1 MLSNTQRAEE
11 ADLIEHVVGRRCF
24 RARLTRRVSRTFI
37 LPALTFYP
45 VRGPLVR
52 MIPLLDLAFTPLPRS
67 RAVRRTKV
75 VGSDWSG
82 EYIEPKA
89 APSSGETDGA
99 VLYMHGGAFV
109 FCGLNTHRPV
119 AAGLAVGSGL
129 PVLSVAYR
137 LYPRGVLKDAV
148 DDCLEAFHHLVEQG
162 IDPAGIVLAG
172 DSAGGHLAFAVT
184 LALRDLGYQTAGIV
198 AFSPWLDFDHTTK
211 TAHFNRDRDVMI
223 PASRLRQVARLCIGV
238 TKLDPEHSPVNADLS
253 GLPQVLM
260 ICAEDEVLRVDAELM
275 RERLLAHGIPVQL
288 QIWSGTL
295 HAFPAFPL
303 RVPDILAARA
313 VAAEFIR
320 ESVEAAS
327 VAAVDVV
334 A

>member
-1 MLSNTQRAEE
+1 M
-11 ADLIEHVVGRRCF
+11 IEHVVGRRCY
-24 RARLTRRVSRTFI
+24 RARLTRRVSRSII
-37 LPALTFYP
+37 LPALTIYP

-67 RAVRRTKV
+67 RAVRRTQV
-75 VGSDWSG
+75 VGSNWLG
-82 EYIEPKA
+82 EHIVPKA
-89 APSSGETDGA
+89 APSSTTGDSNGA

-109 FCGLNTHRPV
+109 FCGLNSHRPV
-119 AAGLAVGSGL
+119 ATDIALGSGL

-137 LYPRGVLKDAV
+137 LYPRGVVKDAV
-148 DDCLEAFHHLVEQG
+148 EDCVEAFEHLVAEG
-162 IDPAGIVLAG
+162 IDPAKIVLAG

-184 LALRDLGYQTAGIV
+184 LALRDLGYSTAGIV

-211 TAHFNRDRDVMI
+211 MSHFNRDRDVMI
-223 PASRLRQVARLCIGV
+223 PATRLRQVARLCLGV
-238 TKLDPEHSPVNADLS
+238 KKVDPEHSPVNSDLS
-253 GLPQVLM
+253 GLPPVLM

-288 QIWSGTL
+288 KIWSSTM
-295 HAFPAFPL
+295 HAFPAFPFP
-303 RVPDILAARA
+303 VPDILAARA

-320 ESVEAAS
+320 ESVDAAS
-327 VAAVDVV
+327 MSAVDVV

>member
-1 MLSNTQRAEE
+1 M
-11 ADLIEHVVGRRCF
+11 IEHVVGRRCY
-24 RARLTRRVSRTFI
+24 RARLTRRVSRSII
-37 LPALTFYP
+37 LPALTMYP

-52 MIPLLDLAFTPLPRS
+52 MIPLLDLAFAPLPRS

-75 VGSDWSG
+75 VGSDWIG
-82 EYIEPKA
+82 EYAMPKDGVE
-89 APSSGETDGA
+89 SGGA

-109 FCGLNTHRPV
+109 FCGLNTHRSV

-129 PVLSVAYR
+129 PVLLVAYR
-137 LYPRGVLKDAV
+137 LYPRGVLQDAV
-148 DDCLEAFHHLVEQG
+148 DDCVEAFTSLVDQG
-162 IDPAGIVLAG
+162 IDPAKIVLAG

-211 TAHFNRDRDVMI
+211 MAHVNRDRDVMI
-223 PASRLRQVARLCIGV
+223 PATRLRQVARLCLGV
-238 TKLDPEHSPVNADLS
+238 SKVEPGHSPVNADLS
-253 GLPQVLM
+253 GLPPVLM
-260 ICAEDEVLRVDAELM
+260 ICAEDEVLRADAELM
-275 RERLLAHGIPVQL
+275 RERLLAHGVPVQL

-295 HAFPAFPL
+295 HAFPAFPVP
-303 RVPDILAARA
+303 VPDILAARA

-320 ESVEAAS
+320 ESVDA
-327 VAAVDVV
+327 VTLRAVDVV

>member
-1 MLSNTQRAEE
+1 
-11 ADLIEHVVGRRCF
+11 LIEHVVGRRCY
-24 RARLTRRVSRTFI
+24 RARLTRRVSRSII

-52 MIPLLDLAFTPLPRS
+52 MIPLLDLAFAPLPRS
-67 RAVRRTKV
+67 RAVGRTKV
-75 VGSDWSG
+75 VGSTWSG
-82 EYIEPKA
+82 EHIVPKA
-89 APSSGETDGA
+89 ADPTASDGA

-109 FCGLNTHRPV
+109 FCGLHSHRPV
-119 AAGLAVGSGL
+119 ATDLAIGSGL

-137 LYPRGVLKDAV
+137 LYPRGVVQDAV
-148 DDCLEAFHHLVEQG
+148 DDCVEAFTHLVEQG
-162 IDPAGIVLAG
+162 ADPAKIVLAG

-184 LALRDLGYQTAGIV
+184 LALRDLGYSTAGIV

-211 TAHFNRDRDVMI
+211 TGYFNHERDVMI
-223 PASRLRQVARLCIGV
+223 PATRLRRVAELALGV
-238 TKLDPEHSPVNADLS
+238 ATVDPEHSPVNANLS
-253 GLPQVLM
+253 GLPPVLM
-260 ICAEDEVLRVDAELM
+260 ICAEDEVLRIDAELM

-295 HAFPAFPL
+295 HAFPAFPVP
-303 RVPDILAARA
+303 VPDILAARA

-320 ESVEAAS
+320 ESVDAVS
-327 VAAVDVV
+327 LGAVDVV

>member
-1 MLSNTQRAEE
+1 M
-11 ADLIEHVVGRRCF
+11 IEHVVGRRCY
-24 RARLTRRVSRTFI
+24 RARLTRRVSRSII
-37 LPALTFYP
+37 LPALTVYP

-52 MIPLLDLAFTPLPRS
+52 MIPLLDLAFAPLPRS
-67 RAVRRTKV
+67 RAVRRTRV
-75 VGSDWSG
+75 VGSDWIG
-82 EYIEPKA
+82 EYIVPKA
-89 APSSGETDGA
+89 GAESDGA

-119 AAGLAVGSGL
+119 ASSLAVGSGL

-137 LYPRGVLKDAV
+137 LYPRGVVEDAV
-148 DDCLEAFHHLVEQG
+148 DDCVGAFHHLVEHG
-162 IDPAGIVLAG
+162 ADPAKIVLAG

-184 LALRDLGYQTAGIV
+184 LALRDLGYETAGIV

-211 TAHFNRDRDVMI
+211 TAHFNRERDVMI
-223 PASRLRQVARLCIGV
+223 PATRLRQVARLALGV
-238 TKLDPEHSPVNADLS
+238 KKVDPDHSPVNADLS
-253 GLPQVLM
+253 GLPPVLM
-260 ICAEDEVLRVDAELM
+260 ICAEDEVLRADAELM

-288 QIWSGTL
+288 QIWSSTL

-303 RVPDILAARA
+303 RVPDILAARS

-320 ESVEAAS
+320 VSVEVAS
-327 VAAVDVV
+327 PAVVDVV

>member
-1 MLSNTQRAEE
+1 M
-11 ADLIEHVVGRRCF
+11 IEHVVGRRCY
-24 RARLTRRVSRTFI
+24 RARLTRRVSRSII
-37 LPALTFYP
+37 LPALTIYP

-75 VGSDWSG
+75 VGSSWIGEHVVPKDSPGSISG
-82 EYIEPKA
+82 G
-89 APSSGETDGA
+89 SDGA

-137 LYPRGVLKDAV
+137 LYPKGVLEDAV
-148 DDCLEAFHHLVEQG
+148 DDCVEAFHHLVEQG
-162 IDPAGIVLAG
+162 VDPAKIVLAG

-184 LALRDLGYQTAGIV
+184 LALRELGYQTAGIV

-211 TAHFNRDRDVMI
+211 MAHFNRDRDVMI
-223 PASRLRQVARLCIGV
+223 PATRLRQVARLCLGV
-238 TKLDPEHSPVNADLS
+238 TKVEPEHSPVNADLS
-253 GLPQVLM
+253 GLPPVLM
-260 ICAEDEVLRVDAELM
+260 ICAEDEVLRADAELM
-275 RERLLAHGIPVQL
+275 RERLLAHGVPVQL

-295 HAFPAFPL
+295 HAFPAFPVP
-303 RVPDILAARA
+303 VPDILAARA

-320 ESVEAAS
+320 ESVDAVS
-327 VAAVDVV
+327 VGAIDVV

>member
-1 MLSNTQRAEE
+1 
-11 ADLIEHVVGRRCF
+11 
-24 RARLTRRVSRTFI
+24 VSRTFI
-37 LPALTFYP
+37 LPALTIYP

-52 MIPLLDLAFTPLPRS
+52 IIPLLDLAFTPLPRS

-75 VGSDWSG
+75 VGSDWIG
-82 EYIEPKA
+82 EYIEPKTG
-89 APSSGETDGA
+89 PGSVSGEADGA

-119 AAGLAVGSGL
+119 AAGLSVGSGL

-137 LYPRGVLKDAV
+137 LYPRGVVQDAV
-148 DDCLEAFHHLVEQG
+148 DDCVQAFHHLVEKG
-162 IDPAGIVLAG
+162 VDPARIVLAG

-211 TAHFNRDRDVMI
+211 TAHVNRDRDVMI
-223 PASRLRQVARLCIGV
+223 PASRLRQVARLCLGV
-238 TKLDPEHSPVNADLS
+238 RDLDPQHSPVNADLS
-253 GLPQVLM
+253 GLPPVLM
-260 ICAEDEVLRVDAELM
+260 ICAEDEVLRADSELM
-275 RERLLAHGIPVQL
+275 RERLLAHGVPVHL

-295 HAFPAFPL
+295 HAFPAFPV

-320 ESVEAAS
+320 ESVDAAS
-327 VAAVDVV
+327 VVAVDVV